1 MFLKRK
7 TMLYFCPHQDDELLS
22 MGIDICSSILKKHD
36 VHVVLCTDGS
46 KSIVRKTLNNGKL
59 CSKHEGSHTYNLSV
73 EEFIRARDQEFMGSC
88 TALGVKPANI
98 HIPENRDIDGSLSVK
113 NAEDIIKHFLSVYGE
128 DAIVC
133 TISPTNGPAQHRDHK
148 ALGKAADNLLNRGIL
163 KEVRFFVEPYHFA
176 QIAENPRLI
185 PVDPTIRKA
194 SPRIQDAIKKAI
206 QSYSYWNPGEQRYAV
221 GYHSVSTEFNDFL
234 ESMTSYSF
242 VKRNP
247 KTMTLFQRLSQQHKK
262 WLKLHKQKQLYYSI
276 ADCEQPDLGALRL
289 ICIQAHETDA
299 YRAFCAKH
307 DVPLRDKDMQRLS
320 DGSSFWCLTIADGT
334 MVSSGWLA
342 YQQHFYIGE
351 TDYGFDMHKSKAAI
365 LFDFNTKAE
374 HRGKGYY
381 GLLLRSI
388 VHQAKGP
395 ERYIIYTAPDNASS
409 SKGILKAGFQF
420 DGVNSASDN
429 SMKQYLRKAGFTSI
443 TRKNQLWGLRVLP

>member
-22 MGIDICSSILKKHD
+22 MGIDIRSSILKKHD

-194 SPRIQDAIKKAI
+194 SPRIQDAIKKAD
-206 QSYSYWNPGEQRYAV
+206 RK
-221 GYHSVSTEFNDFL
+221 SV
-234 ESMTSYSF
+234 
-242 VKRNP
+242 V
-247 KTMTLFQRLSQQHKK
+247 
-262 WLKLHKQKQLYYSI
+262 
-276 ADCEQPDLGALRL
+276 
-289 ICIQAHETDA
+289 
-299 YRAFCAKH
+299 
-307 DVPLRDKDMQRLS
+307 
-320 DGSSFWCLTIADGT
+320 
-334 MVSSGWLA
+334 
-342 YQQHFYIGE
+342 
-351 TDYGFDMHKSKAAI
+351 
-365 LFDFNTKAE
+365 
-374 HRGKGYY
+374 
-381 GLLLRSI
+381 
-388 VHQAKGP
+388 
-395 ERYIIYTAPDNASS
+395 
-409 SKGILKAGFQF
+409 
-420 DGVNSASDN
+420 
-429 SMKQYLRKAGFTSI
+429 
-443 TRKNQLWGLRVLP
+443 